1 MKWGIRDSDK
11 SKVVLIYRL
20 RTNTRRA
27 GGRTSTA
34 PCRLCSTNHAATLA
48 LHGYAPTARRTA
60 PSTCQPT
67 TVPTI
72 LKTRPE
78 IVTRSHTSSWRTILT
93 QHKPDDTGTLT
104 DAATISE
111 QIREHE
117 LLRHKFRDAI
127 SSVGEEHYEQWAGM
141 GPEQVLVFGESLD
154 DVIDQL
160 KPNGKDRRPT
170 VVEYLTAEPPVLIL

>member
-1 MKWGIRDSDK
+1 MTK
-11 SKVVLIYRL
+11 
-20 RTNTRRA
+20 
-27 GGRTSTA
+27 
-34 PCRLCSTNHAATLA
+34 
-48 LHGYAPTARRTA
+48 
-60 PSTCQPT
+60 
-67 TVPTI
+67 
-72 LKTRPE
+72 
-78 IVTRSHTSSWRTILT
+78 
-93 QHKPDDTGTLT
+93 HKPNDTGTLT

-117 LLRHKFRDAI
+117 LLRQKFRDAI

-160 KPNGKDRRPT
+160 KPNGNDQRPT